1 MYIIRGLR
9 PEFDQTVRVLEA
21 QKELTVND
29 IRYTL
34 KQEEVRKSMRKEEKT
49 SRDEYVRKVR
59 DKSRG
64 DITCFNCGMKGHTSN
79 KCRNKQKCFNC

>member
-34 KQEEVRKSMRKEEKT
+34 KQEEVRH
-49 SRDEYVRKVR
+49 
-59 DKSRG
+59 RG
-64 DITCFNCGMKGHTSN
+64 MNT
-79 KCRNKQKCFNC
+79 